1 MKAADWLGT
10 LRTMLR
16 VGAPPRGRLAASTAL
31 GVGASGASIGLM
43 ACSVLLIDRAA
54 LRPPLY
60 TLTVLMAA
68 VQLLALTRGPL
79 RYSERLLSHDAAFG
93 VLARLR
99 LWLFDRLEPLAP
111 AGLHLSRSGDL
122 LARATED
129 VDALQDLYLR
139 GISPLLIAA
148 VISAFAVALVGIL
161 LPVAGL
167 VLAACLLAGLLGPPA
182 VALVGGRAGRR
193 EAELRGRLSA
203 EVIDLLQG
211 APDLLAY
218 GLDGDFLQQALDT
231 DRSLTRLTRRRA
243 FATGAVSALTIACTG
258 AAVIGV
264 LVVAVAAV
272 RSHALAPEMLGILPL
287 VALAAFEIVPPM
299 TDAVLRLTGHLEA
312 ARRLLALDELPV
324 PVTDPPHPLRLRA
337 VRGERLHDGWSSGCR
352 PVDGGERSAAP
363 PTVVRPPEIAFEDV
377 RLRYGPHLPWA
388 LDGVSMRI
396 TPGEWVAVVG
406 PGGAGKSSL
415 VNVLLRFWPIA
426 DGEVTL
432 DGIPL
437 DALTQDE
444 VRRTIGYL
452 SQDAH
457 LFDTTIRRNIMLGRP
472 HATPDELVEV
482 VRVAQLQAWV
492 HELPE
497 GLDTPVGERGNQVPG
512 GQRQRIA
519 LARTLLV
526 NPPVLVLDEPTAGL
540 DEPTADRLLSDVL
553 AAAGRTVV
561 LVTHRPREVAALD
574 EVVMLDG
581 GRVIGTSGPGAEDRC
596 ARSSTL

>member
-1 MKAADWLGT
+1 VKAAEGLGT
-10 LRTMLR
+10 LRTMMR

-31 GVGASGASIGLM
+31 GVGAAGASIGLM
-43 ACSVLLIDRAA
+43 ACSGLLIDRAA

-68 VQLLALTRGPL
+68 VQLLALARGPL

-122 LARATED
+122 LARTTED

-139 GISPLLIAA
+139 GISPLVIAA
-148 VISAFAVALVGIL
+148 VISAFAVALVAVV

-167 VLAACLLAGLLGPPA
+167 VLATCLLAGLLGPPA

-193 EAELRGRLSA
+193 EAELRGGFSA
-203 EVIDLLQG
+203 EVVDLLQG

-218 GLDGDFLQQALDT
+218 GLDGDFLQQAIDT
-231 DRSLTRLTRRRA
+231 ERALTDLTRRRA
-243 FATGAVSALTIACTG
+243 FAAGAVSALTIACTG
-258 AAVIGV
+258 AAVLGV
-264 LVVAVAAV
+264 LVVAVPAV

-287 VALAAFEIVPPM
+287 VALAAFEIVPPV

-324 PVTDPPHPLRLRA
+324 PVTDPPHPLRLGA
-337 VRGERLHDGWSSGCR
+337 ERVEPRSDSSAAGHG
-352 PVDGGERSAAP
+352 PVDGGERSAA
-363 PTVVRPPEIAFEDV
+363 TTTEARPPEIVFRNV

-388 LDGVSMRI
+388 LDGISMRI
-396 TPGEWVAVVG
+396 APGDRVAVVG
-406 PGGAGKSSL
+406 PSGAGKSSL
-415 VNVLLRFWPIA
+415 VNVLLRFWPTSG
-426 DGEVTL
+426 GEVTL
-432 DGIPL
+432 DGVPL
-437 DALTQDE
+437 DALAQDE

-457 LFDTTIRRNIMLGRP
+457 LFDTSIRGNIMLGRP
-472 HATPDELVEV
+472 EATPDELAGV
-482 VRVAQLQAWV
+482 VRVAQLEAWV

-497 GLDTPVGERGNQVPG
+497 GLDTPVGERGTQVSG

-519 LARTLLV
+519 LARTLLA

-540 DEPTADRLLSDVL
+540 DEPTADQLLSDVL
-553 AAAGRTVV
+553 AAAVGRTVV
-561 LVTHRPREVAALD
+561 LVTHRTREVAILD
-574 EVVMLDG
+574 DVVMLDG
-581 GRVIGTSGPGAEDRC
+581 GRVVGTSGPGAEVRC
-596 ARSSTL
+596 P

>member
-1 MKAADWLGT
+1 MKAAEGLRT
-10 LRTMLR
+10 LRTMMR

-31 GVGASGASIGLM
+31 GVGAAGASIGLM
-43 ACSVLLIDRAA
+43 ACSGLLIDRAA

-68 VQLLALTRGPL
+68 VQLLALARGPL

-148 VISAFAVALVGIL
+148 AISAFAVALVGVL

-193 EAELRGRLSA
+193 EAELRGRLGA
-203 EVIDLLQG
+203 EVVDLLQG

-218 GLDGDFLQQALDT
+218 GLDSDFLQQALDT

-243 FATGAVSALTIACTG
+243 FAAGAVSALTIACTG

-264 LVVAVAAV
+264 LMVAVPAV

-287 VALAAFEIVPPM
+287 VALAAFEIVPPV

-312 ARRLLALDELPV
+312 ARRLLALDELPI

-337 VRGERLHDGWSSGCR
+337 ESPEGPYDGR
-352 PVDGGERSAAP
+352 AAETA
-363 PTVVRPPEIAFEDV
+363 TVVRPPEIIFEDV
-377 RLRYGPHLPWA
+377 HLRYGPHLPWA

-396 TPGEWVAVVG
+396 APGDRVAVVG
-406 PGGAGKSSL
+406 PSGAGKSSL
-415 VNVLLRFWPIA
+415 VNVLLRFWPVSG
-426 DGEVTL
+426 GEVTL

-472 HATPDELVEV
+472 HATPDELAEV
-482 VRVAQLQAWV
+482 VRVAQLEAWV
-492 HELPE
+492 SELPE
-497 GLDTPVGERGNQVPG
+497 GLDTPVGERGTQVSG

-526 NPPVLVLDEPTAGL
+526 DAPVLVLDEPTAGL
-540 DEPTADRLLSDVL
+540 DQPTADRLLSDVL
-553 AAAGRTVV
+553 AAAAGRTVV

-574 EVVMLDG
+574 DVVMLDG
-581 GRVIGTSGPGAEDRC
+581 GRMIGTSGPGAEDRY
-596 ARSSTL
+596 ARSSPV